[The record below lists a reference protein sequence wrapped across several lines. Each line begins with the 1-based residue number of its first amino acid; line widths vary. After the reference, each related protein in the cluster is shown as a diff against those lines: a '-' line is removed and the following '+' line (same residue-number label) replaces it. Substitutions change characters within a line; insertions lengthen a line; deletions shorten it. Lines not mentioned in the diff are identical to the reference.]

1 MHSMVWCFNCRMA
14 SGLGSTA
21 GALYCTRPLPAAQ
34 GWDTCVVLCSIAT
47 QISLYCLYCLILGFM
62 SCLCSVF
69 VDVYTILRGCCCD
82 GLGRHLHCRENCI
95 LGPRSRRY
103 GTVSMSVTRTARGS
117 LALSAKVDCGH
128 VLSVYDA
135 HSSLLPSSRPE
146 RISYTGHF
154 PRLRQILRCR
164 AQETIIQ
171 TSRPNRRRSDAWRD
185 RSDNSSL

>member
-1 MHSMVWCFNCRMA
+1 MVRCFNCRMA
-14 SGLGSTA
+14 SGWE
-21 GALYCTRPLPAAQ
+21 ALLVRYIVHDLCRPRRD
-34 GWDTCVVLCSIAT
+34 GIRVVLCSIAT

-95 LGPRSRRY
+95 LGPRFRRY
-103 GTVSMSVTRTARGS
+103 GTVRISVTRTARGS

-154 PRLRQILRCR
+154 PRLRQILQCR
-164 AQETIIQ
+164 ARKPILQ
-171 TSRPNRRRSDAWRD
+171 TSRSNRRRSDAGRD